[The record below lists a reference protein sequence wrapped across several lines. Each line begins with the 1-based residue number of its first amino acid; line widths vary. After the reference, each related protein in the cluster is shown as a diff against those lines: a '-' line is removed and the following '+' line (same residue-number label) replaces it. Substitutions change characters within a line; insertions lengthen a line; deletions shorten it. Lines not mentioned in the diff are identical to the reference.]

1 MARLTNRKGM
11 YYARV
16 RWSHKGKELEK
27 QIPLRTDSKAVAY
40 ERLSEVNSLEDGIKS
55 GVAFS
60 FPWLSNQIKI
70 KVKKYTL
77 KEASDEW
84 LASRNTT
91 KNTLTLN
98 KQGTDYLIKYLSGNK
113 AVNEIVSNNIIGFI
127 DFLKSIG
134 LSINTI
140 NIHLRTIKTMFG
152 YLLKN
157 DRINKIPFIEQLKVR
172 KKDPIYITEKEFEE
186 IMALDWL
193 DPFYKDVFRLYL
205 ETGMRLRE
213 PFISV
218 IEGNWIDISEES
230 KGGSSRN
237 IELDS
242 SLRKIFIN
250 YKEWLTEGYGS
261 TIKDQGDHLSKM
273 FKKCLKSIG
282 INSKKHFHSL
292 RHTFAV
298 RSLIKGMPIYD
309 LKLIMGH
316 SSVTTTEVYANMNL
330 KRVAQDFPLLAKQ
343 YQYSTKLS
351 IRDTAFRDTVSMVS
365 DYRA

>member
-1 MARLTNRKGM
+1 MSNNTQVLIIGGSINGATLALLLAQNNIT
-11 YYARV
+11 V
-16 RWSHKGKELEK
+16 TLVE
-27 QIPLRTDSKAVAY
+27 P
-40 ERLSEVNSLEDGIKS
+40 NSLLSKKNPVFDGR
-55 GVAFS
+55 AYALA
-60 FPWLSNQIKI
+60 LSTQKM
-70 KVKKYTL
+70 
-77 KEASDEW
+77 
-84 LASRNTT
+84 
-91 KNTLTLN
+91 
-98 KQGTDYLIKYLSGNK
+98 
-113 AVNEIVSNNIIGFI
+113 
-127 DFLKSIG
+127 LKSIG

-242 SLRKIFIN
+242 TLRKIFIN

-343 YQYSTKLS
+343 YHYSTKLS